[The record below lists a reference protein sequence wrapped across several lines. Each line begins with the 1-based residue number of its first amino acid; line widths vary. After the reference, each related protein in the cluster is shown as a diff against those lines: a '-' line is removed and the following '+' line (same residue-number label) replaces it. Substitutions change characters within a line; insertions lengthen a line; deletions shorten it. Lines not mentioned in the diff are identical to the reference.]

1 MWYSKKRK
9 DPEEILAL
17 HVWPRITSTIHE
29 SVSWDCT
36 VSTEQMFLFKR
47 IGERSHFSRAP
58 TQTKSSFELRVHD
71 HAQTESQSSE
81 TIQDK
86 GRSDFLRWIPSLD
99 PKHTQYKYANLKE
112 DQTLPDFRIQKWKK
126 MSTAVIIYSMLCVLI
141 LFLYYFEKCLMWNVK
156 NKIKTFNCS
165 LDKFN

>member
-1 MWYSKKRK
+1 MNWSSWDRMNAIRNNRFLIRPTNRACMWYSKKRK
-9 DPEEILAL
+9 DPEEMLAL

-58 TQTKSSFELRVHD
+58 TQTKSSFELRVYD

-86 GRSDFLRWIPSLD
+86 GRSDFLRCIPSNTLNTSMWTWMRI
-99 PKHTQYKYANLKE
+99 KLY
-112 DQTLPDFRIQKWKK
+112 QTLGCKNG
-126 MSTAVIIYSMLCVLI
+126 S
-141 LFLYYFEKCLMWNVK
+141 KCPL
-156 NKIKTFNCS
+156 
-165 LDKFN
+165 L